1 MKYMVM
7 ECHKGYA
14 VLMDE
19 DSRFVNAAN
28 LHYTVGQTVTDPVL
42 MQNTENAKSK
52 RRIVMTV
59 ASAAACLAIAAGAGY
74 YHYVQNYKVYSTVLI
89 SSDAEIKMYLNK
101 KGKVLYLKSDSTKGN
116 EIIKD
121 YEAKGKDKLTAA
133 HELIEIGVSKGYISE
148 NEPVDIF
155 ISSEGYSN
163 NRSDFENDFSDY
175 KLNVRDMNEFSSK
188 VSETFAS
195 TTIPTPFVTEPA
207 KAPEVHEHTPD
218 TAPQIQP
225 PKAEVHE
232 DKAPIVTK
240 MTPEQPPVQH
250 EEAVSPKANIKTEH
264 PNNGISIPHEAEKP
278 EIPPHE
284 KKNQHEE
291 TVDDTPKEKDADLP
305 VRPDDTIKPE
315 RHVPNKEKTVEPE
328 IPLPVHHPPHE
339 ELFES
344 PVHPDAEA
352 PAPEIHELPSPDEEL
367 TVIDDNTDI
376 LQ

>member
-28 LHYTVGQTVTDPVL
+28 LHYEVGQTVTDPIL
-42 MQNTENAKSK
+42 MLNTETAKSK
-52 RRIVMTV
+52 RRIVMKV
-59 ASAAACLAIAAGAGY
+59 AAAAACVAIVAGTGY

-101 KGKVLYLKSDSTKGN
+101 KGKVLYLKSDSSKGN

-148 NEPVDIF
+148 NDPVDIF

-188 VSETFAS
+188 VSETFVS
-195 TTIPTPFVTEPA
+195 TTVPTPFVTEPA
-207 KAPEVHEHTPD
+207 KAPDVHEHTPD
-218 TAPQIQP
+218 TAPKVQP
-225 PKAEVHE
+225 PE
-232 DKAPIVTK
+232 DEIRTNKGQIPNK
-240 MTPEQPPVQH
+240 NSQEQPPVQH
-250 EEAVSPKANIKTEH
+250 ENIVPPKNNIKTEH
-264 PNNGISIPHEAEKP
+264 KNNNVNDPHEDDKKP
-278 EIPPHE
+278 DVLPHE
-284 KKNQHEE
+284 NKHEE
-291 TVDDTPKEKDADLP
+291 NTDTQTKENDIALP
-305 VRPDDTIKPE
+305 VKPDDTIKNELP
-315 RHVPNKEKTVEPE
+315 VPDKEKTAEPE
-328 IPLPVHHPPHE
+328 IPLPVHHPPHK
-339 ELFES
+339 ELIES
-344 PVHPDAEA
+344 PVHPDDEA
-352 PAPEIHELPSPDEEL
+352 PAPEIHELPSPDDEL
-367 TVIDDNTDI
+367 TVIDENSDF

>member
-1 MKYMVM
+1 M
-7 ECHKGYA
+7 
-14 VLMDE
+14 
-19 DSRFVNAAN
+19 F
-28 LHYTVGQTVTDPVL
+28 
-42 MQNTENAKSK
+42 
-52 RRIVMTV
+52 
-59 ASAAACLAIAAGAGY
+59 
-74 YHYVQNYKVYSTVLI
+74 
-89 SSDAEIKMYLNK
+89 
-101 KGKVLYLKSDSTKGN
+101 
-116 EIIKD
+116 
-121 YEAKGKDKLTAA
+121 
-133 HELIEIGVSKGYISE
+133 
-148 NEPVDIF
+148 
-155 ISSEGYSN
+155 
-163 NRSDFENDFSDY
+163 
-175 KLNVRDMNEFSSK
+175 
-188 VSETFAS
+188 
-195 TTIPTPFVTEPA
+195 
-207 KAPEVHEHTPD
+207 
-218 TAPQIQP
+218 
-225 PKAEVHE
+225 
-232 DKAPIVTK
+232 
-240 MTPEQPPVQH
+240 
-250 EEAVSPKANIKTEH
+250 